1 MAQGRAVG
9 AVCLDECEC
18 QGSHAMDTSAPPV
31 PDSAVALTQRLTDEP
46 LLSIAAVE
54 RETGL
59 GKDTLRAWERR
70 YGFPVPQRDTSGV
83 RGYPRALVERLAL
96 IRRALLAGE
105 RPGRLLALSPAQL
118 DAVLADIATRPAAGA
133 RADARDGPPGLDIDE
148 GLAALRAGGVEA
160 LRHWLTLALART
172 GLATF
177 VVDAIA
183 PLTVDIGA
191 AWVDG
196 RIAVYEE
203 HLYSEAVQA
212 VLRSA
217 MLPFQAGLEP
227 RAPRILLT
235 TVPGEAHGLGLLM
248 AEALMTLQACRCLS
262 LGTQTPVADIVAAT
276 RAHRIDVVALS
287 FSESL
292 ATSEALPALAELRAS
307 LPDTVTI
314 WAGGAAAALRGLR
327 SPGIRV
333 MGRLV
338 EIGQAVA
345 EWRRPPGSDSC

>member
-1 MAQGRAVG
+1 MAQGPATG
-9 AVCLDECEC
+9 EVCLDECKN

-31 PDSAVALTQRLTDEP
+31 PDSAVEPARPLADEP

-70 YGFPVPQRDTSGV
+70 YGFPVPQRDGSGV
-83 RGYPRALVERLAL
+83 RGYPRALVDRLAL

-105 RPGRLLALSPAQL
+105 RPGRLLALAPAQL
-118 DAVLADIATRPAAGA
+118 DAVLAEIANRPVG
-133 RADARDGPPGLDIDE
+133 RAPAQPDGHAPVLDIDE
-148 GLAALRAGGVEA
+148 GLIALRSGGAEA

-172 GLATF
+172 GLGDF
-177 VVDAIA
+177 VVDGIA
-183 PLTVDIGA
+183 PLTVAVGQ

-196 RIAVYEE
+196 RVAVYEE

-217 MLPFQAGLEP
+217 MLPFQAGLEA

-262 LGTQTPVADIVAAT
+262 LGTQTPLADIAAAA
-276 RAHRIDVVALS
+276 RVHQIDVVALS

-292 ATSEALPALAELRAS
+292 PASQALPALAELRAS
-307 LPDTVTI
+307 LPASVMI
-314 WAGGAAAALRGLR
+314 WAGGGAAALRGLR
-327 SPGIRV
+327 LPGIRV
-333 MGRLV
+333 MTRLAG
-338 EIGQAVA
+338 IGEAIGD
-345 EWRRPPGSDSC
+345 WRRAASLDTD